1 MKRVLIFGYGN
12 PGRQDDA
19 LGVLLA
25 DKMQKW
31 ARENNI
37 ESIGFD
43 TNYQLN
49 IEDALTVSE
58 YELVIFA
65 DASIE
70 QIDHILLTKVKPN
83 QKTEF
88 TMHAMSPDFVLH
100 LCQSLYNKYPE
111 TYLLHIKGTEF
122 ELKEGL
128 TTNGETNLNL
138 ACNFLVSA
146 FKKSN
151 FPKVILDHHCIE
163 QKREIKT
170 KSL

>member
-1 MKRVLIFGYGN
+1 MKKVLIFGYGN

-25 DKMQKW
+25 DKMEQW
-31 ARENNI
+31 AKENGAN
-37 ESIGFD
+37 SIDFD

-49 IEDALTVSE
+49 IEDALTISE
-58 YELVIFA
+58 YDLVIFA

-70 QIDHILLTKVKPN
+70 PIEHIKLSKVLPS

-100 LCQSLYNKYPE
+100 LCHSLYEKHPA
-111 TYLLHIKGTEF
+111 TYLLHIKGVEF

-128 TTNGETNLNL
+128 TKKGEKNLSL
-138 ACNFLVSA
+138 AYEFLVNA
-146 FKKSN
+146 FSELS
-151 FPKVILDHHCIE
+151 FPKTLLDQHVQEPDGESIME
-163 QKREIKT
+163 K
-170 KSL
+170 

>member
-1 MKRVLIFGYGN
+1 MKKVLIFGYGN

-25 DKMQKW
+25 DEMQKW
-31 ARENNI
+31 ARENNM
-37 ESIGFD
+37 ESIDFD

-49 IEDALTVSE
+49 IEDALTISE
-58 YELVIFA
+58 YDMVIFA

-70 QIDHILLTKVKPN
+70 QIDHIKLTRVESN

-111 TYLLHIKGTEF
+111 TYLLHIKGIEF
-122 ELKEGL
+122 ELEEGL

-138 ACNFLVSA
+138 AFDFLVNA
-146 FKKSN
+146 FGRSN
-151 FPKVILDHHCIE
+151 FPKDILDRHCIE
-163 QKREIKT
+163 QKGAINAKP
-170 KSL
+170 